1 MGVIFYKKI
10 SQLLGI
16 KKFKTEKKFLKK
28 ENLNGKM
35 LKYCESTCTFWE
47 IPGRSTSRSI
57 TFKPTVE
64 KVLQNNQISLKCCSL
79 DGINLVEK

>member
-1 MGVIFYKKI
+1 MGVIFYRNF

-16 KKFKTEKKFLKK
+16 KKFKTEKMFLKK

-57 TFKPTVE
+57 TFKPTVPIF
-64 KVLQNNQISLKCCSL
+64 LRNTHISIICSSL
-79 DGINLVEK
+79 DGIKVVEK